1 LRTKLADILLSG
13 AADGFVLSPAFL
25 PDSFAEFVY
34 VVVPDLQ
41 RMKVFRSDY
50 RATTLRGNLQL
61 GL

>member
-1 LRTKLADILLSG
+1 VSG

-25 PDSFAEFVY
+25 PDSFAEFVDF
-34 VVVPDLQ
+34 VVPELQ

-50 RATTLRGNLQL
+50 RATTLRGNLQS